1 MVIIN
6 NKKERIFYT
15 FFLSYTF
22 VKLQTHYVFSTGLLT
37 FFGTLLTHHFYTSLF
52 FSGVVAVLGN
62 TLIDRFGHEIRSV
75 YGREIVRRTP
85 LTHTLPRSAVW
96 GFIPALVLTLLYY
109 YVYNYLSRELVF
121 LTLVSL
127 LNGPS
132 HMLLDVFTE
141 RGIYVKR
148 NGKWKRFAL
157 AHFSYN
163 NPAVNGMAI
172 LFGILMLFTSY
183 YIGGYNHYYYYHY

>member
-1 MVIIN
+1 M
-6 NKKERIFYT
+6 
-15 FFLSYTF
+15 
-22 VKLQTHYVFSTGLLT
+22 KLQAHYVFSTGLLT

-52 FSGVVAVLGN
+52 FSGVVAILGN

-96 GFIPALVLTLLYY
+96 GFIPALVLILLYY
-109 YVYNYLSRELVF
+109 YVYNYADEELLF
-121 LTLVSL
+121 LALVSL

-157 AHFSYN
+157 AHFSYD
-163 NPAVNGMAI
+163 NPAVNWIAI

>member
-1 MVIIN
+1 M
-6 NKKERIFYT
+6 
-15 FFLSYTF
+15 
-22 VKLQTHYVFSTGLLT
+22 KLHTHYVFSTGLLT

-52 FSGVVAVLGN
+52 FSGAVAVLGN

-75 YGREIVRRTP
+75 YGREMVRRTP

-109 YVYNYLSRELVF
+109 YAYNYANEELLF
-121 LTLVSL
+121 LALVSL

-157 AHFSYN
+157 AHFSYD
-163 NPAVNGMAI
+163 NPAVNWMAI
-172 LFGILMLFTSY
+172 SMGILMLFAATQLH
-183 YIGGYNHYYYYHY
+183 IYHYNYYC

>member
-1 MVIIN
+1 MRLI
-6 NKKERIFYT
+6 
-15 FFLSYTF
+15 
-22 VKLQTHYVFSTGLLT
+22 THYVFSTGLLT
-37 FFGTLLTHHFYTSLF
+37 LLSSFFLNFYTAF
-52 FSGVVAVLGN
+52 FLSSIIAVLGN
-62 TLIDRFGHEIRSV
+62 SLIDRLGHTRRGLIPV
-75 YGREIVRRTP
+75 RTP

-109 YVYNYLSRELVF
+109 YVYPSKELVF

-157 AHFSYN
+157 AHFSYD
-163 NPAVNGMAI
+163 NPAVNGLAI
-172 LFGILMLFTSY
+172 LLGILMLFAAVHNHNY
-183 YIGGYNHYYYYHY
+183 DFFYHYYN